1 MAELSVWGP
10 PVARG
15 PGMFHPFFTTKPA
28 SEGAHLGLSMF
39 RDIVVKQHGD
49 TINVANRVRAN

>member
-1 MAELSVWGP
+1 
-10 PVARG
+10 
-15 PGMFHPFFTTKPA
+15 MFHPFFTTKPA
-28 SEGAHLGLSMF
+28 GAGAHLGLSMF